1 MKKFTLFFFFLQ
13 MTFFVMAQSEP
24 AWVDSDQR
32 RAFYPDGIYFTGY
45 SEGQRVGS
53 ESVERATK
61 RIKDAARVEAV
72 STIQVHVKNSTQN
85 QALSQTLRTME
96 GTFRQS
102 TRQFA
107 SHTQTSVDVE
117 IPGLQ
122 VDAWTNPSTGMI
134 SAFAYVKKASLI
146 RQLEKKITVLLTKI
160 ETTLDQ
166 IDQLIANGQKLEAR
180 TLAEKTLPQFG
191 EVEQLQKLL
200 VAVDDLADEETLQ
213 LELTRSLQH
222 RLTGVIASL
231 QHGLAICLTCTADC
245 FGTPYTALQGEVKGQ
260 LSALGCSFVADPSQA
275 DYVITVQAKAREY
288 NRADFGGNV
297 AYFAYVD
304 ADISLTKTA
313 TGQRIY
319 DDFLSI
325 KGGHTHNY
333 SQAARTAYK
342 DLAKEIDKLIK
353 QYIQ

>member
-1 MKKFTLFFFFLQ
+1 MKKFTLFFFLLQ

-32 RAFYPDGIYFTGY
+32 RAFYPDGTYFTGY

-166 IDQLIANGQKLEAR
+166 IDQLCPSMR
-180 TLAEKTLPQFG
+180 TTHRDRPYTT
-191 EVEQLQKLL
+191 
-200 VAVDDLADEETLQ
+200 ADHDTGA
-213 LELTRSLQH
+213 TPPPSRHATHQH
-222 RLTGVIASL
+222 RGTDHLLCRQVLLQDTPRHREVHRAS
-231 QHGLAICLTCTADC
+231 
-245 FGTPYTALQGEVKGQ
+245 TPQ
-260 LSALGCSFVADPSQA
+260 P
-275 DYVITVQAKAREY
+275 
-288 NRADFGGNV
+288 
-297 AYFAYVD
+297 
-304 ADISLTKTA
+304 
-313 TGQRIY
+313 
-319 DDFLSI
+319 
-325 KGGHTHNY
+325 
-333 SQAARTAYK
+333 
-342 DLAKEIDKLIK
+342 
-353 QYIQ
+353 